1 VRILPTL
8 LILGTALACKAPEQA
23 VRPEPA
29 PAAPPRPAWV
39 SVRPVTVDYYVGIGM
54 APKNRPDHLEAA
66 KKNALNDLASE
77 ISVNVEGNSLLYTL
91 DRKGQFSE
99 SFTNSIRTTT
109 NEQIEGF
116 ELADSWE
123 STTEVWTYYQLS
135 KSEHARLKAQRKTQ
149 AIGTATDLYRRALAS
164 MAQGDLR
171 SAVDQDLRAML
182 AIKAYWG
189 ENDLVDVDGRQV
201 PLANELYA
209 DLQRMAGGVR
219 FSVLPERCQLDLSNR
234 FARELMITATHR
246 NGTTTQEL
254 GQLPLHLSYPGVNGT
269 VTELKAT
276 DEEGRLR
283 STVGRVDPASRTR
296 ELVVK
301 LDLERLVSPELEPP
315 LVKALIASLTAPE
328 LRVPIDVVMP
338 KVHMR
343 STETNLGQ
351 PMGDAGLGVVI
362 REEMTA
368 QGFRF
373 VDRPQEADLLLTL
386 NAGSRQGGES
396 AGFFTVYL
404 DVTLNLRDRRSD
416 QVIYEGGQQGV
427 KGVQLAYDKAGLDA
441 YKKAAGQVRKE
452 LIPAAIRSV
461 L

>member
-1 VRILPTL
+1 VRILLPL
-8 LILGTALACKAPEQA
+8 SILVAVVACKGRQTVVQPTPVA
-23 VRPEPA
+23 VVQ
-29 PAAPPRPAWV
+29 RPAWV
-39 SVRPVTVDYYVGIGM
+39 SARPVEPGYYIGIGM
-54 APKNRPDHLEAA
+54 APKARPDHLEAA

-91 DRKGQFSE
+91 DRKGQFNE
-99 SFTNSIRTTT
+99 SYTNSIRTTT

-123 STTEVWTYYQLS
+123 NATEVWSYYRLS
-135 KSEHARLKAQRKTQ
+135 KSEHARLKAQRKAQ

-189 ENDLVDVDGRQV
+189 ENDVVDVDGRQV

-209 DLQRMAGGVR
+209 DLQRFSGGVR
-219 FSVLPERCQLDLSNR
+219 FTVLPERCTLDLSNR
-234 FARELMITATHR
+234 FTREMLITASYRTGNR
-246 NGTTTQEL
+246 SLEL
-254 GQLPLHLSYPGVNGT
+254 GQLPLQLSYPGINGL

-276 DEEGRLR
+276 DAEGRLR
-283 STVGRVDPASRTR
+283 TSVSRVDPTLRAKD
-296 ELVVK
+296 LVVK
-301 LDLERLVSPELEPP
+301 LDLDRLVSPELEPA
-315 LVKALIASLTAPE
+315 LVKALLASFTAPE
-328 LRVPIDVVMP
+328 LRVPVDLVMP

-351 PMGDAGLGVVI
+351 PVGDAGLALVV

-373 VDRPQEADLLLTL
+373 VDRLQDADLLLTL
-386 NAGSRQGGES
+386 NTSTRQAGES
-396 AGFFTVYL
+396 AGFFTAFL
-404 DVTLNLRDRRSD
+404 DVSLNLRDRLTE
-416 QVIYEGGQQGV
+416 QVLYEGGQQGV
-427 KGVQLAYDKAGLDA
+427 KGVQLAFDKAGLDA
-441 YKKAAGQVRKE
+441 YKKAAAQVRKE
-452 LIPAAIRSV
+452 LIPAAMRSIF
-461 L
+461 